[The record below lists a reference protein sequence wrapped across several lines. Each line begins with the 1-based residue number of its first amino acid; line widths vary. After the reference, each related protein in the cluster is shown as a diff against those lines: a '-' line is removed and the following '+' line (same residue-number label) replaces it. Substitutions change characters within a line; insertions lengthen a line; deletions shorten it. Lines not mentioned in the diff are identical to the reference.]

1 MSGNGTYTLPGFS
14 GSAVTSLTVRV
25 DNYDELISLIRSN
38 YNGRI
43 VDILVMG
50 M

>member
-1 MSGNGTYTLPGFS
+1 VNDTVTLPGLS

-25 DNYDELISLIRSN
+25 DNYADLVSLIRSG
-38 YNGRI
+38 YHGRM